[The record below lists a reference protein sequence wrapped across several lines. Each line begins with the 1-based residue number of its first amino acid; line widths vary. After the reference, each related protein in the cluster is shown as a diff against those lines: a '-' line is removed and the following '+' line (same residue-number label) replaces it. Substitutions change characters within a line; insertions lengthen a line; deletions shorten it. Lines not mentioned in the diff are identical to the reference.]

1 MVLLKI
7 NNFNHMKSN
16 IIYISEFVGA
26 NLNSRLAVRN
36 MRDDIIKENIEYVI
50 IDFSNV
56 VFASRSFMDEFYNV
70 MILNN
75 NFSVEVINL
84 PPEINSLLTII
95 KSNQHTSRTYKKSNV
110 KSFSTVN
117 EVNNYL
123 NTLSFI

>member
-1 MVLLKI
+1 
-7 NNFNHMKSN
+7 MKSN